1 MLSSIATVSLSGTL
15 DTKLRAIAAARFGGV
30 EIFENDLLTY
40 SGSVADVR
48 AMLDDFGLIC
58 TCFQPFRDFEGA
70 PAELRARTFER
81 AERKFDL
88 MQQLGAPLLLV
99 CSSVSPSAS
108 GERSRLIDDF
118 RALGERASTHGL
130 RVGFEALAWGR
141 HINDHRDA
149 WSLVKAVNHPAIGLI
164 LDSFHS
170 LARNVPLAS
179 LSDIDVG
186 KLFLVQLA
194 DAPML
199 QMDPLSW
206 SRHFRCMPGQG
217 DFPLVD
223 YMAPLVEAGYT
234 GPWSL
239 EIFNDRFRAA
249 SSSMVAI
256 DGKRSLTFLADQV
269 ARRTGRDPNGLLPP
283 RARCRGI
290 SFIEFAANESEVEPL
305 THMFAGLGLCRAGKH
320 RNKQVTRWC
329 QGDINFVINSEPDSF
344 ARTYDEAHG
353 ASVCAI
359 GLRLEQVPQA
369 MRRAAALQMSS
380 FAQPHGPGELS
391 IPSIL
396 GPGGNLIYFVE
407 VEQEQSIWRQEFIA
421 DVGSVPSD
429 TGLLSVDHL
438 ELTLQHE
445 AIPSWLLYY
454 LSLIDVAKGQV
465 TEIPDPVGLVYSQPI
480 QSSDGA
486 LRFVLNASASPQTL
500 PSRFLQHYMGA
511 GIQSISLM
519 SRDII
524 ATARELRKRE
534 LPLLPIPQNYYEDL
548 AARYN
553 LSEQRVEELAE
564 LNILYDADA
573 TGEYFQLFSRA
584 FAKRFFFEIVM
595 RRKYDGYGAA
605 NAAVR
610 LAAQSRYKTA
620 VPEEFPQSP

>member
-1 MLSSIATVSLSGTL
+1 MFSSIATVSLSGTL
-15 DTKLRAIAAARFGGV
+15 DTKLRAIAAARFDGV

-40 SGSVADVR
+40 GGSVGDVR
-48 AMLDDFGLIC
+48 AMLADFGLVC
-58 TCFQPFRDFEGA
+58 TCFQPFRDFEGM
-70 PAELRARTFER
+70 PADVLARTFEL

-99 CSSVSPSAS
+99 CSNVSPASS
-108 GERSRLIDDF
+108 GERSRLIEDF
-118 RALGERASTHGL
+118 RTLGERASAHGL

-149 WSLVKAVNHPAIGLI
+149 WSIVKEVDHPAVGLI

-170 LARNVPLAS
+170 LARNVPLTS
-179 LSDIDVG
+179 LCDVDAG

-217 DFPLVD
+217 DFPLVE
-223 YMAPLVEAGYT
+223 YMTPLIEGGYA

-249 SSSMVAI
+249 SASMVAI

-269 ARRTGRDPNGLLPP
+269 ARRIGRDRSQWLPE

-290 SFIEFAANESEVEPL
+290 SFIEFTANESEVEPL
-305 THMFAGLGLCRAGKH
+305 TQMFTGLGLRRAGKH

-329 QGDINFVINSEPDSF
+329 QADLNLIINSEPDSF
-344 ARTYDEAHG
+344 ARTYDDAHG

-359 GLRLEQVPQA
+359 GLRLENVQDA
-369 MRRAAALQMSS
+369 MRRALALQMSGFS
-380 FAQPHGPGELS
+380 QPLGPGELS

-396 GPGGNLIYFVE
+396 GPGGNLIYFVD
-407 VEQEQSIWRQEFIA
+407 VEQERAIWRQEFVT
-421 DVGSVPSD
+421 DGGSAPED
-429 TGLLSVDHL
+429 TGLVSVDHI

-445 AIPSWLLYY
+445 AIASWLLYY
-454 LSLIDVAKGQV
+454 LSLIDVTKGPV
-465 TEIPDPVGLVYSQPI
+465 IEIPDPVGLVYSQPI

-486 LRFVLNASASPQTL
+486 LRLVLNASASPQTL

-511 GIQSISLM
+511 GIQSISLT

-524 ATARELRKRE
+524 ATARALKKRG
-534 LPLLPIPQNYYEDL
+534 LPMLPIPQNYYEDL
-548 AARYN
+548 AARFN
-553 LSEQRVEELAE
+553 LSAQRVDELAE

-573 TGEYFQLFSRA
+573 NGEYFQMFSRA

-595 RRKYDGYGAA
+595 RRSYNGYGAT

-610 LAAQSRYKTA
+610 LAAQSRYKTTL
-620 VPEEFPQSP
+620 PWELPPSL